1 MEGFHTVDPPASQLV
16 DPKRLKPGVADLTQE
31 MLRRYKTFEPSIP
44 TGQVAPHVSMGFNNM
59 WILLND
65 VLPRAIQKHGGWSPD
80 ALAKAA
86 RETDIV
92 EGGTMQGYGVKFNP
106 PGHRFA
112 GQNALAFPAVF
123 QIIEGKFELVYPK
136 TAATAA
142 PVLPLPAS
150 SPFAAR

>member
-1 MEGFHTVDPPASQLV
+1 
-16 DPKRLKPGVADLTQE
+16 
-31 MLRRYKTFEPSIP
+31 
-44 TGQVAPHVSMGFNNM
+44 MGFNNM

-86 RETDIV
+86 RETDIP

-123 QIIEGKFELVYPK
+123 QIIEGKFEIVYPK

>member
-1 MEGFHTVDPPASQLV
+1 
-16 DPKRLKPGVADLTQE
+16 
-31 MLRRYKTFEPSIP
+31 
-44 TGQVAPHVSMGFNNM
+44 
-59 WILLND
+59 
-65 VLPRAIQKHGGWSPD
+65 IQKHGGWSPD

-86 RETDIV
+86 RETDIP
-92 EGGTMQGYGVKFNP
+92 EGGTMQGYGVKFYP

-112 GQNALAFPAVF
+112 GQNARAFAAVF

-136 TAATAA
+136 STATAA